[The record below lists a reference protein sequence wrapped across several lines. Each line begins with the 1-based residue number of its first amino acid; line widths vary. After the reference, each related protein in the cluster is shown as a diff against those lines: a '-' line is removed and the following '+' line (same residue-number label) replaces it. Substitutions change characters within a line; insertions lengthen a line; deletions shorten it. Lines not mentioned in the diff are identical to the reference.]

1 MQDVEETIL
10 DLRAVIVYLRVV
22 GAVYPIAPERAIKT
36 IERTISFLSPQLETM
51 QDETKAP

>member
-10 DLRAVIVYLRVV
+10 DLRAVIVYLHVV
-22 GAVYPIAPERAIKT
+22 GAVYPIAPEQAIKT